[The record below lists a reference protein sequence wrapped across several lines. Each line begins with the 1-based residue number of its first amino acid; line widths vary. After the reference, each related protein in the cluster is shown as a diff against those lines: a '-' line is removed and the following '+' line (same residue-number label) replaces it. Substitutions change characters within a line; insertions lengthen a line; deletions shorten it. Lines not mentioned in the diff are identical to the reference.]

1 MLLYVNEIDSPLGKI
16 YLGVSDDK
24 VNYISYD
31 KADFIAQHEAV
42 SDEETPLMHELKV
55 ELKQFFKGEIQRF
68 TVPIEVV
75 GTDFQMRV
83 WEALR
88 TIPYGEVVSYKDI
101 AKLAGSP
108 KAVRAV
114 GQANHANPIPIII
127 PCHRVIQANGK
138 IGGYNGSD
146 IERKQ
151 WLLAL
156 EMPF

>member
-16 YLGVSDDK
+16 YLGVSDDT
-24 VNYISYD
+24 VSYISYD
-31 KADFIAQHEAV
+31 KADFIAKHEAI
-42 SDEETPLMHELKV
+42 SAEETPLMRELKA
-55 ELKQFFKGEIQRF
+55 ELQQFFKGEIRDF

-101 AKLAGSP
+101 AELAGSP

-127 PCHRVIQANGK
+127 PCHRVIQADGK

-146 IERKQ
+146 VERKQ

>member
-16 YLGVSDDK
+16 YLGVSDDT
-24 VNYISYD
+24 VHYISYD
-31 KADFIAQHEAV
+31 KADFIAKHEAI
-42 SDEETPLMHELKV
+42 SAEETPLMRELKA
-55 ELKQFFKGEIQRF
+55 ELQQFFKGEIQDF

-88 TIPYGEVVSYKDI
+88 TISYGEVVSYKDI
-101 AKLAGSP
+101 AELAGSP

-127 PCHRVIQANGK
+127 PCHRVIQADGK
-138 IGGYNGSD
+138 IGGYNGSNV
-146 IERKQ
+146 ERKQ

>member
-16 YLGVSDDK
+16 YLGVSDDA

-31 KADFIAQHEAV
+31 NADFMEKHEAI
-42 SDEETPLMHELKV
+42 SDEETPLMRELKA
-55 ELKQFFKGEIQRF
+55 ELQQFFKGEIRDF

-101 AKLAGSP
+101 AELAGSP

-127 PCHRVIQANGK
+127 PCHRVIQADGK

-146 IERKQ
+146 VERKQ

>member
-1 MLLYVNEIDSPLGKI
+1 MLLYVNEIDSPLGKL
-16 YLGVSDDK
+16 YLGVSDDT

-31 KADFIAQHEAV
+31 KADFIAKHEAI
-42 SDEETPLMHELKV
+42 SAEETPLMRELKA
-55 ELKQFFKGEIQRF
+55 ELQQFFKGEIQDF

-101 AKLAGSP
+101 AELAGSP

-127 PCHRVIQANGK
+127 PCHRVIQADGK

-146 IERKQ
+146 VERKQ